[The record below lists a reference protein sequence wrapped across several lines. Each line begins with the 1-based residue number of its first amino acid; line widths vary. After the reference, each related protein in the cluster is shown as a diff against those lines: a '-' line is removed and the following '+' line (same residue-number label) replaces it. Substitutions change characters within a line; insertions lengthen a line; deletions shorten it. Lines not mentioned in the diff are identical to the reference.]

1 MNEYNYKP
9 KKNSLPKLNLT
20 TLTTQYKSFYSNRSK
35 NKTNS
40 SNYNTF
46 RITSTNPNTSIF
58 SSGINSN
65 DPDKLYSK
73 TARNISLED
82 DNMKKRKKKKKIS
95 NVIYLTEILKNQTDD
110 NYFAMSAI
118 NRIDNTIKKRI
129 NKDIVWKEKP
139 QNIYDMFSSKNR
151 IDIINIKKRVRQNL
165 SGMNINLRKEVNKN
179 NYFPSDNIE
188 TIKEAQEILY
198 KIKCNIIKDKN
209 VTKKY
214 NQVNR
219 IDLHTFREQNRDIC
233 LNNILINI
241 IKSESNKLKDKEN
254 IVNNALKEA
263 NNDFEKDIHLFEK
276 STRNE
281 IANFRNKELKLN
293 ETIKQNRILIDE
305 IRKRNSELHGIKDEV
320 KKYVKDILLFINY
333 ENFIKKIIEKEINDT
348 INYNNSDDIKFNNM
362 NNDQDFDT
370 IIKNIIRKYYTNKN
384 KNKLILTEDITPQM
398 MVNFFITMESNIIN
412 ALELRNLTIKELGE
426 DKKRYAAILDDLKL
440 KVEQNKKDLD
450 ILFKEINVV
459 FNITTPKKDMKEII
473 EENQNYILML
483 NKELSKYIKDKTI
496 IKTDNICFDTF
507 RLLNILQDKVL
518 NTMNELDRITE
529 NNENSD
535 IFEAIIE
542 QIKIKNKRE
551 KQKEKK
557 ILQKKLFEEKNKKLQ
572 QRMLRFKV
580 RGPITFPPPWALNKG
595 KKKKKIVR
603 NEKGENEEILFY

>member
-557 ILQKKLFEEKNKKLQ
+557 ILQKKLFEEKNKKFQ
-572 QRMLRFKV
+572 QRMFRFKV

>member
-165 SGMNINLRKEVNKN
+165 SVMNINLRKEVNKN